1 MSWIRLWWRQA
12 DKDCIRQACERLEI
26 RQYFTELLF
35 CSEVGAGKDR
45 PDIYLEAARKMNCRP
60 DEALVV
66 EDALHAIETA
76 KKAGFSTAAVYD
88 KANKEQE
95 KIRETADIY
104 LKSFDEQLTEMI
116 TGRM

>member
-1 MSWIRLWWRQA
+1 MKRWLWKMHSMPLRLQ
-12 DKDCIRQACERLEI
+12 
-26 RQYFTELLF
+26 
-35 CSEVGAGKDR
+35 
-45 PDIYLEAARKMNCRP
+45 
-60 DEALVV
+60 
-66 EDALHAIETA
+66 

>member
-1 MSWIRLWWRQA
+1 
-12 DKDCIRQACERLEI
+12 
-26 RQYFTELLF
+26 
-35 CSEVGAGKDR
+35 
-45 PDIYLEAARKMNCRP
+45 MNCRP
-60 DEALVV
+60 DEVLVV

>member
-1 MSWIRLWWRQA
+1 M
-12 DKDCIRQACERLEI
+12 
-26 RQYFTELLF
+26 
-35 CSEVGAGKDR
+35 
-45 PDIYLEAARKMNCRP
+45 
-60 DEALVV
+60 

-76 KKAGFSTAAVYD
+76 KKAGFSTVAVYD

-104 LKSFDEQLTEMI
+104 LKSFNEQLAEMI